1 MLLFRRLNK
10 KEWFVRQIQDYI
22 GFQVLQVHKAHRQRA
37 EAALNKLGIHTGQE
51 MILLQLWIEEGI
63 PQSQLAASMEVEPPT
78 ATKML
83 QRMERAG
90 LIERRPDLED
100 ARVSRVY
107 LTARGRAL
115 EQPVLD
121 VWKQLEAQTVAGLSL
136 TEQTL
141 LHRLLMQ
148 VLTNLS

>member
-1 MLLFRRLNK
+1 
-10 KEWFVRQIQDYI
+10 
-22 GFQVLQVHKAHRQRA
+22 VLQIHKAHRSRA
-37 EAALNKLGIHTGQE
+37 EAALNKLGLHTGQE
-51 MILLQLWIEEGI
+51 MLLLQLWIEEGI

-90 LIERRPDLED
+90 LIERRPDPED
-100 ARVSRVY
+100 ARISRVY
-107 LTARGRAL
+107 LTERGRAL

-136 TEQTL
+136 TEQAL

-148 VLTNLS
+148 ILTNLS

>member
-1 MLLFRRLNK
+1 M
-10 KEWFVRQIQDYI
+10 RQIQDYI
-22 GFQVLQVHKAHRQRA
+22 GFQLLQIHKAHRQLA
-37 EAALNKLGIHTGQE
+37 EESLNKLGVHTGQE
-51 MILLQLWIEEGI
+51 MILFQLWIEEGI
-63 PQSQLAASMEVEPPT
+63 PQSQLAACMEVEPPT

-90 LIERRPDLED
+90 LIERKPDPED

-107 LTARGRAL
+107 LTERGRAL

-121 VWKQLEAQTVAGLSL
+121 VWRQLEARTVSGLSL

-141 LHRLLMQ
+141 LRRLLLQ
-148 VLTNLS
+148 VSTNLS

>member
-1 MLLFRRLNK
+1 M
-10 KEWFVRQIQDYI
+10 RQIQDYI
-22 GFQVLQVHKAHRQRA
+22 GFQLLQVHKAHRQRA

-83 QRMERAG
+83 QRMERAR
-90 LIERRPDLED
+90 LIERRADPED
-100 ARVSRVY
+100 ARVSLVY
-107 LTARGRAL
+107 LTALGRSL
-115 EQPVLD
+115 ERPVLD

>member
-1 MLLFRRLNK
+1 
-10 KEWFVRQIQDYI
+10 
-22 GFQVLQVHKAHRQRA
+22 
-37 EAALNKLGIHTGQE
+37 

-90 LIERRPDLED
+90 LIERRTDPTD

-107 LTARGRAL
+107 LTERGRAL

-121 VWKQLEAQTVAGLSL
+121 VWKQLETQTVAGLSL
-136 TEQTL
+136 TEQAL

>member
-1 MLLFRRLNK
+1 M
-10 KEWFVRQIQDYI
+10 RQIRDYI
-22 GFQVLQVHKAHRQRA
+22 GFQVLQIHKAHRSRA
-37 EAALNKLGIHTGQE
+37 EAALNKLGLHTGQE
-51 MILLQLWIEEGI
+51 MLLLQLWIEEGI

-90 LIERRPDLED
+90 LIERRPDPED
-100 ARVSRVY
+100 ARISRVY
-107 LTARGRAL
+107 LTERGRAL

-136 TEQTL
+136 TEQAL

-148 VLTNLS
+148 ILTNLS

>member
-1 MLLFRRLNK
+1 M
-10 KEWFVRQIQDYI
+10 RQIQDYI
-22 GFQVLQVHKAHRQRA
+22 GFQVLQIHKAHRQLA
-37 EAALNKLGIHTGQE
+37 EEDLNKLGVHTGQE

-63 PQSQLAASMEVEPPT
+63 PQSQLAACMEVEPPT

-90 LIERRPDLED
+90 LIERRPDPED
-100 ARVSRVY
+100 ARVSLVY
-107 LTARGRAL
+107 LTERGRAL

-121 VWKQLEAQTVAGLSL
+121 VWRQLEARTVSGLSL

-141 LHRLLMQ
+141 LHRLLLQ
-148 VLTNLS
+148 VATNLS

>member
-1 MLLFRRLNK
+1 
-10 KEWFVRQIQDYI
+10 VRQIQDYI
-22 GFQVLQVHKAHRQRA
+22 GFQVLQIHKAHRQRA

-83 QRMERAG
+83 QRMERTG
-90 LIERRPDLED
+90 LIERRTDPED

-115 EQPVLD
+115 EQPVLN

-136 TEQTL
+136 TEQAL

>member
-1 MLLFRRLNK
+1 
-10 KEWFVRQIQDYI
+10 
-22 GFQVLQVHKAHRQRA
+22 VLQVHKAHRQRA
-37 EAALNKLGIHTGQE
+37 EAALNKLGMHTGQE

-90 LIERRPDLED
+90 LIERRPDPED

-107 LTARGRAL
+107 LTAHGRAL
-115 EQPVLD
+115 EQPVLN
-121 VWKQLEAQTVAGLSL
+121 VWKQLEAQMVAGLSL

>member
-1 MLLFRRLNK
+1 M
-10 KEWFVRQIQDYI
+10 RQIQDYI
-22 GFQVLQVHKAHRQRA
+22 GFQVLQIHKAHRQLA
-37 EAALNKLGIHTGQE
+37 EEGLHKLGVHTGQE

-63 PQSQLAASMEVEPPT
+63 PQSQLAACMEVEPPT

-90 LIERRPDLED
+90 LIERRPDPED
-100 ARVSRVY
+100 ARVSLVY
-107 LTARGRAL
+107 LTERGRAL

-121 VWKQLEAQTVAGLSL
+121 VWRQLEARTVSSLSL

-141 LHRLLMQ
+141 LRRLLLQ
-148 VLTNLS
+148 VATNLS

>member
-1 MLLFRRLNK
+1 M
-10 KEWFVRQIQDYI
+10 RQIQDYI

-51 MILLQLWIEEGI
+51 MVLLQLWIEEGI

-90 LIERRPDLED
+90 LIERRADPED

-107 LTARGRAL
+107 LTARSRAL
-115 EQPVLD
+115 EQPVLS

-136 TEQTL
+136 TEQIL
-141 LHRLLMQ
+141 LHRLLIQ

>member
-1 MLLFRRLNK
+1 
-10 KEWFVRQIQDYI
+10 VRQIQDYI
-22 GFQVLQVHKAHRQRA
+22 GFQLLQIHKAHRQRA
-37 EAALNKLGIHTGQE
+37 EAGLNKLGVHTGQE

-90 LIERRPDLED
+90 LIERRPDPED
-100 ARVSRVY
+100 ARVSLVY
-107 LTARGRAL
+107 LTERGRAL

-121 VWKQLEAQTVAGLSL
+121 VWKQLEAQTVSGLSL

-141 LHRLLMQ
+141 LHRLLLQM
-148 VLTNLS
+148 LTNLS

>member
-1 MLLFRRLNK
+1 M
-10 KEWFVRQIQDYI
+10 RQIQDYI
-22 GFQVLQVHKAHRQRA
+22 GFQVLQIHKAHRQLA
-37 EAALNKLGIHTGQE
+37 EEDLNKLGVHTGQE

-63 PQSQLAASMEVEPPT
+63 PQSQLAACMEVEPPT

-90 LIERRPDLED
+90 LIERRPDPED
-100 ARVSRVY
+100 ARVSLVY
-107 LTARGRAL
+107 LTERGRAL

-121 VWKQLEAQTVAGLSL
+121 VWRQLEARTVSGLSL

-141 LHRLLMQ
+141 LRRLLLQ
-148 VLTNLS
+148 VASNLS